1 MRVPFYKIQHKIYL
15 FCLIPPWAIL
25 LYLVLATQFYSHFLN
40 QRTHFHYRSLSHLI
54 YSSTI
59 TFQSSLSEC
68 QRMNGIPR
76 LSWFQ
81 STEAVKLTDVAYHL
95 QRWPPSIPC
104 LHVCTCLSLTERWSL
119 FPFPLNL
126 SWTYVYFNQQNAVE
140 MTFWTSK
147 LVS

>member
-1 MRVPFYKIQHKIYL
+1 M
-15 FCLIPPWAIL
+15 
-25 LYLVLATQFYSHFLN
+25 SHS
-40 QRTHFHYRSLSHLI
+40 TLSHSPLPCSSHTVLFAFLKPT
-54 YSSTI
+54 YSFPLQVII
-59 TFQSSLSEC
+59 TPDIFINYNISIKSQSEC
-68 QRMNGIPR
+68 QRMNGIPG

-147 LVS
+147 PVS